1 MLGSFV
7 KAVIK
12 EDPIAIAFRMEGS
25 YQKNVKAMEPNLRWK
40 EVAEGKGKMPKNLF
54 EGLVLKAETH
64 KKTKKLKKK
73 KKKKKKR

>member
-1 MLGSFV
+1 MLRRLSKKIRLRLRLGW
-7 KAVIK
+7 KDRIK
-12 EDPIAIAFRMEGS
+12 KD
-25 YQKNVKAMEPNLRWK
+25 VKAMEPNLRWK
-40 EVAEGKGKMPKNLF
+40 EVAEGKGKIPKNLF